1 MSKQEDKYQL
11 LQKKGIFDKLN
22 ISNQE
27 LSHLGIAWF
36 IFIIAF
42 LPQTFIGTYKNTGNL
57 DYSLLNMSIISFAIG
72 FAFLFH
78 ELGHKF
84 AAQYFKARAEFKL
97 DARGLLITVIS
108 IAMGFYFLMPGATFW
123 QSNLSQYSDV
133 RGRVSGAGPI
143 VNMHLACLSLGL
155 FIFEKGAAINGIGSI
170 DYVLFTFGY
179 ISFILNVYLGLFNL
193 IPVWILDGKKIYEWS
208 EIIWFCFV
216 MMFIIPVIAIKV
228 VYPHVTFF
236 NFYFFSV

>member
-1 MSKQEDKYQL
+1 MSKKEHYEL
-11 LQKKGIFDKLN
+11 LQRKGIFDKLQ

-42 LPQTFIGTYKNTGNL
+42 MPQIFYGTYNSTKNLN
-57 DYSLLNMSIISFAIG
+57 YSFLNVSIMAFALG

-97 DARGLLITVIS
+97 DARGLLISAIS

-123 QSNLSQYSDV
+123 QSNLSEYSDV
-133 RGRVSGAGPI
+133 RGRVSASGPI
-143 VNMHLACLSLGL
+143 VNMHLACLSIGL
-155 FIFEKGAAINGIGSI
+155 FIFESGAHTIGSI
-170 DYVLFTFGY
+170 DYILFTFGY
-179 ISFILNVYLGLFNL
+179 ISFILNVYLGLFNML
-193 IPVWILDGKKIYEWS
+193 PVWILDGKKIYEWS
-208 EIIWFCFV
+208 EMIWFCFII
-216 MMFIIPVIAIKV
+216 MFFVPVIAIKI

-236 NFYFFSV
+236 NFYFFKI